1 MPNSNSKL
9 VQPNAWAE
17 QGIRAIAEMVKA
29 KLASA
34 GSDEQHE
41 LMSMLEELIFKAD
54 WAKLREFNDKTE
66 KIKEAYANK
75 ERVSAEN
82 FEKLQEA
89 KRVRADG
96 IAKLDEEYTAVTV
109 KIRKRVEA
117 EEAFIAK
124 LDNENEELRKE
135 LRAWMSW
142 GLPEEDV
149 NRIMAPDM
157 PKARQMT
164 AAKPTWASK
173 VAGMATATEEG
184 TAMET
189 NVPMSAQE
197 LRELEEAI
205 RPK

>member
-1 MPNSNSKL
+1 
-9 VQPNAWAE
+9 
-17 QGIRAIAEMVKA
+17 GIRAIAEMVKA
-29 KLASA
+29 KLATA

-54 WAKLREFNDKTE
+54 WAKLQEFNDKTE

-89 KRVRADG
+89 KWVRAD
-96 IAKLDEEYTAVTV
+96 IVAKADEEYTAVTV

-117 EEAFIAK
+117 EEAFITK
-124 LDNENEELRKE
+124 LEGENEELQQE
-135 LRAWMSW
+135 LRARMYW
-142 GLPEEDV
+142 GFSEEDV
-149 NRIMAPDM
+149 NRIMVPKI
-157 PKARQMT
+157 PKAGQKP

-173 VAGMATATEEG
+173 VAGMMTAMEEG
-184 TAMET
+184 AAMET
-189 NVPMSAQE
+189 NAPISAQDH
-197 LRELEEAI
+197 RELEKAI